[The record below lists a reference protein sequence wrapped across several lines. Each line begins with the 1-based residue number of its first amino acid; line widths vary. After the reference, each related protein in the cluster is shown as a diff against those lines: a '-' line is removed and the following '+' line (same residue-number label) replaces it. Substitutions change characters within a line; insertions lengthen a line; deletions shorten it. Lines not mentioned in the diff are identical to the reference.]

1 MFGLKSD
8 RDLVIEEH
16 EKQIYKIAAFYLL
29 MIVVISYIYV
39 RHGYNVNLILMLRP
53 FNFWTVNQNIGV
65 GGIFACKI
73 SNKKS
78 HG

>member
-8 RDLVIEEH
+8 RNLSIEEH

-39 RHGYNVNLILMLRP
+39 RHGYNVNLILTLRP

-73 SNKKS
+73 LNKKS

>member
-8 RDLVIEEH
+8 RDLAIEEH

-39 RHGYNVNLILMLRP
+39 RHGYNVKLILMLRP

-65 GGIFACKI
+65 GGILHAKF
-73 SNKKS
+73 
-78 HG
+78 